1 MIDQDARAVR
11 HDGVVTDIAPAG
23 DRHLADYLASVPLV
37 DHHVHGAFAAD
48 LSRADFE
55 RSLNEASPD
64 PIPDDM
70 GGMTQFDSQLGFA
83 IRRWCAPVLGLP
95 AHAPADDYWA
105 RRCELGG
112 KRVTEL
118 FLGAAGVSD
127 WLVDTGYGADALL
140 GPAEMSASSG
150 GRAHTILRLES
161 LAEELAAGGIAG
173 RDYAAEFR
181 ARLAGA
187 AKDAVAVKTVIA
199 YRSGFDVN
207 LSRPDEAAVRD
218 AASRWIDAAQL
229 AEAQPAGRGGPGG
242 PRLDDQVLLRFGLHA
257 AVNLG
262 LPIQVHTG
270 LGDRDLDLHRVN
282 PMLLLDFLRT
292 PQVATVPVMLLHC
305 YPYHREAGYLA
316 QAFQNVYF
324 DVGLG
329 VNFLGAR
336 SVALVAESFELAPF
350 AKQLYSSDAWGLPE
364 LHYLGAALWRRAIVT
379 TFGGWV
385 EAGDWSA
392 ADAGRIATM
401 VAAGTARRVY
411 GLA

>member
-1 MIDQDARAVR
+1 VIDQDARAVR

-23 DRHLADYLASVPLV
+23 GRYLADYLASVPLV

-48 LSRADFE
+48 MSRADFE

-64 PIPDDM
+64 PIPDW
-70 GGMTQFDSQLGFA
+70 MTQFDSQLGFA
-83 IRRWCAPVLGLP
+83 IRRWCAPLLGLP

-140 GPAEMSASSG
+140 GPAGMAVASG
-150 GRAHTILRLES
+150 GRAHTIVRLES
-161 LAEELAAGGIAG
+161 LAEQLATSGVPG
-173 RDYAAEFR
+173 RDYPEEFR
-181 ARLAGA
+181 ARLAA
-187 AKDAVAVKTVIA
+187 AAWDAVGVKTIIA
-199 YRSGFDVN
+199 YRSGFGID

-218 AASRWIDAAQL
+218 AASRWI
-229 AEAQPAGRGGPGG
+229 EAGGGGGGGPA
-242 PRLDDQVLLRFGLHA
+242 RLDDPVLLRFGLHA
-257 AVNLG
+257 AVDLG

-270 LGDRDLDLHRVN
+270 LGDRDLDLHKVN
-282 PMLLLDFLRT
+282 PLLLLDFLRI
-292 PQVATVPVMLLHC
+292 PDVAAVPVMLLHC

-316 QAFQNVYF
+316 QAFHNVYF
-324 DVGLG
+324 DVGLS

-336 SVALVAESFELAPF
+336 SPALIAESFELAPF

-364 LHYLGAALWRRAIVT
+364 LHYLGAVLWRRAMAAT
-379 TFGGWV
+379 LGGWV
-385 EAGDWSA
+385 DAGDWSA
-392 ADAGRIATM
+392 ADAARIAAM
-401 VAAGTARRVY
+401 VGASTARRVY
-411 GLA
+411 RLG